1 MKILYVICN
10 LYTRGNGLAA
20 SVRRTMERMEDRGY
34 EIRVL
39 SGRDHAGEQV
49 PDYPLEDFKLPVFDP
64 IVEKQGYLFAKSD
77 ADIIHKA
84 VDWADVIHLEEP
96 FPLEKKVAEYAGE
109 KGVPCVGTYHMHP
122 ENLFASVHLGK
133 SRLLGNGMLLL
144 WRNTV
149 FNQCAIVTCPTQ
161 NVSDRLEKW
170 KFKSELRVISNGIPE
185 EEESPDHPELR
196 SQKDGYN
203 IITVGRFS
211 NEKNQIT
218 LLKAMRYSRFRD
230 KIRLYFAGRGPIE
243 DKLRHYADKLLREGV
258 LRYPVSFLYYEHED
272 LKELYAKADL
282 YVHCATVEV
291 EGMSCMEAFQ
301 SGIVPVISEG
311 RLSGTSQ
318 FALNE
323 NSIFEESNPRDLAE
337 KIDYWLAHEGERRR
351 EEERYKERGKAYPLG
366 RSMDRMEEVYRDAIA
381 IQERREKR

>member
-10 LYTRGNGLAA
+10 LYTRGNGLSA
-20 SVRRTMERMEDRGY
+20 SVRQTMERMEERGY
-34 EIRVL
+34 EVRVL
-39 SGRDHAGEQV
+39 SGRDHAGEQF

-77 ADIIHKA
+77 TDIIHRA

-96 FPLEKKVAEYAGE
+96 FPLESKVAEYAGE

-122 ENLFASVHLGK
+122 ENLFASVRLGK

-144 WRNTV
+144 WRNSV
-149 FNQCAIVTCPTQ
+149 FDQCAIVTCPTK
-161 NVSDRLEKW
+161 NVSDRLERW
-170 KFKSELRVISNGIPE
+170 NFKSELRVISNGIPE
-185 EEESPDHPELR
+185 EEEALDHPGSLR
-196 SQKDGYN
+196 QKNEYN
-203 IITVGRFS
+203 VITVGRFS

-230 KIRLYFAGRGPIE
+230 KIHLYFAGRGPIE
-243 DKLRHYADKLLREGV
+243 DKLRRYADKLFREGV
-258 LRYPVSFLYYEHED
+258 LRYPVSFAYYAHED
-272 LKELYAKADL
+272 LQELYAKADL

-323 NSIFEESNPRDLAE
+323 NSIFAEGDPGDLAA
-337 KIDYWLAHEGERRR
+337 KIDYWLSHEEERRR
-351 EEERYKERGKAYPLG
+351 EAEKYKEMGRAYPLS
-366 RSMDRMEEVYRDAIA
+366 RSIDQMEAVYRDAVA
-381 IQERREKR
+381 MQECREK